1 MRLCARALETRA
13 QSLTRRRDRS
23 ANPATG
29 FKKSHRRTA
38 RAVSGNA
45 VAKTHKAGKPQA
57 IRAIVWTR
65 KCPVRTPGKIDKPL
79 WAPTFGGPAETK
91 KARSVVASSRVPRW
105 AGFAGSPPAAGLP
118 RTVNWPLVQIPA
130 DRHTTTGTC
139 VLGKIT
145 IWVNCG
151 SAQEFSRDEANN
163 CGERIVLGEVRLA
176 AAPRERLA
184 TTRAS
189 STPGGLGSQRL
200 LAHAKRRRTQASLT
214 QSEKSLKWFQ
224 IEMIS
229 IFGPRLWRCR
239 HEC

>member
-1 MRLCARALETRA
+1 M
-13 QSLTRRRDRS
+13 TRRRDRS

-29 FKKSHRRTA
+29 LEKPSTDRSSGQLLRRGQDA
-38 RAVSGNA
+38 PE
-45 VAKTHKAGKPQA
+45 AGQPQA

-105 AGFAGSPPAAGLP
+105 AGYAGSPPAAGLP

-139 VLGKIT
+139 VLGKVT
-145 IWVNCG
+145 IWVNRA
-151 SAQEFSRDEANN
+151 SAQEVSRVEANN
-163 CGERIVLGEVRLA
+163 FVREGWIERNC
-176 AAPRERLA
+176 AAPPPR
-184 TTRAS
+184 
-189 STPGGLGSQRL
+189 GLFEPTQAQVQRSGQRL
-200 LAHAKRRRTQASLT
+200 LARNTTTPNSGESRPQRP
-214 QSEKSLKWFQ
+214 KSLKRFQ

-229 IFGPRLWRCR
+229 IFSPMPWEMPARVLAL
-239 HEC
+239 

>member
-1 MRLCARALETRA
+1 MAPRLANEGFAGDATLRSRVGDACAVVDPPTRP
-13 QSLTRRRDRS
+13 QRESDDRFEKSMSTDRS
-23 ANPATG
+23 SG
-29 FKKSHRRTA
+29 QRLRRGQDA
-38 RAVSGNA
+38 P
-45 VAKTHKAGKPQA
+45 KAGKPQA

-145 IWVNCG
+145 IWVNRAL
-151 SAQEFSRDEANN
+151 AQGFSCAGTRN
-163 CGERIVLGEVRLA
+163 LA
-176 AAPRERLA
+176 LESRTPQR
-184 TTRAS
+184 TTWPHMPMR
-189 STPGGLGSQRL
+189 RL
-200 LAHAKRRRTQASLT
+200 LAEAICPKQHV
-214 QSEKSLKWFQ
+214 
-224 IEMIS
+224 
-229 IFGPRLWRCR
+229 G
-239 HEC
+239 

>member
-1 MRLCARALETRA
+1 MRLCARALETRRA
-13 QSLTRRRDRS
+13 VVDPPTRPLARIRRRALRKAIDGPLERS
-23 ANPATG
+23 AATPWP
-29 FKKSHRRTA
+29 RR
-38 RAVSGNA
+38 
-45 VAKTHKAGKPQA
+45 AKGGKPQA

-145 IWVNCG
+145 IWANRA
-151 SAQEFSRDEANN
+151 SAQEFSSAQVNN
-163 CGERIVLGEVRLA
+163 FAWEA
-176 AAPRERLA
+176 AASDRQ
-184 TTRAS
+184 RA
-189 STPGGLGSQRL
+189 L
-200 LAHAKRRRTQASLT
+200 HA
-214 QSEKSLKWFQ
+214 QSENDRAACWSSATWLSAIRWLEAASNPSNGDQQKELKRF
-224 IEMIS
+224 
-229 IFGPRLWRCR
+229 
-239 HEC
+239 